1 MQVGKQNIE
10 IGLWGK
16 YLKKNT
22 KTNIQLY
29 CWKSNI
35 QRYCRKSNQ
44 KHNIGTGYMEAGKQY
59 IEIGRWEMQPH
70 PASVAAANSADL
82 RK

>member
-1 MQVGKQNIE
+1 MQVGKQTIE

-16 YLKKNT
+16 YLKTNT

-44 KHNIGTGYMEAGKQY
+44 KHNIGTGYMEVGKQN
-59 IEIGRWEMQPH
+59 IEIGLWG
-70 PASVAAANSADL
+70 
-82 RK
+82 KYF

>member
-1 MQVGKQNIE
+1 
-10 IGLWGK
+10 
-16 YLKKNT
+16 
-22 KTNIQLY
+22 
-29 CWKSNI
+29 
-35 QRYCRKSNQ
+35 
-44 KHNIGTGYMEAGKQY
+44 MEAGKQY